1 MGTLLGILGSLGF
14 ISSGATSA
22 AATVIPAGTYII
34 QANASSMID
43 LVTREVSGILNA
55 NSTWIVTIEKAI
67 YAGEK
72 LTSDVIADAMIVLE
86 EAASSTTEVLL
97 SNEAMAVAAE
107 TLSIPTAVEGGIFA
121 GSLGT
126 AVETLGISLAIA
138 AAIYGGYYAYTH
150 WDDIKQ
156 FTSDSLKKAESY
168 LVSANDYFKKI
179 WHFVNKMS

>member
-43 LVTREVSGILNA
+43 LATREVSGILNA

-72 LTSDVIADAMIVLE
+72 LTSDVIADAMITLE
-86 EAASSTTEVLL
+86 EAASSTAEILL
-97 SNEAMAVAAE
+97 SNEAMTVAAE
-107 TLSIPTAVEGGIFA
+107 ALSVPTAMEGGILA

-126 AVETLGISLAIA
+126 AAETLGISLAIG
-138 AAIYGGYYAYTH
+138 AAIYGGYYAYSH
-150 WDDIKQ
+150 WDDIKH
-156 FTSDSLKKAESY
+156 FTSESLKTVESY
-168 LVSANDYFKKI
+168 MTSANNYFKKV
-179 WHFVNKMS
+179 WQFVDKML